1 MRTIPTVLI
10 GLTGLAPFINATALP
25 AQGPILVEGNVP
37 TAIVSYADLNIA
49 NPAGLRA
56 LNGRV
61 QRAAS
66 DLCLSSRQRVSLD
79 RWAVERGC
87 YDFAIA
93 DAQRQID
100 RAVADEATRVASRG
114 MIRVAAR

>member
-1 MRTIPTVLI
+1 MRTFPTVLI
-10 GLTGLAPFINATALP
+10 GLTGLVPFINATALR

-61 QRAAS
+61 ERAAS
-66 DLCLSSRQRVSLD
+66 GLCFSSGQRVSLD
-79 RWAVERGC
+79 RWSAERGC